1 MNGGQSADIK
11 NTLPSLRWENLVKAL
26 ILAGGLGKRLR
37 PLTSDR
43 PKPLVPVAGKPIMVW
58 QFEWLRKH
66 GINEVVLAV
75 GYLKERVMDEIGSGR
90 KFNIRVSY
98 VVEDEPLGTAG
109 AVKNAESVLK
119 REEYFVVLNGDVITN
134 IELTRMFECIK
145 DSTDL
150 IGAIAVVPLPS
161 PYGII
166 HFDEKTGYIKKFM
179 EKPVLKEYWINAG
192 VYVFTPRIFDYL
204 PEKGDIERTVF
215 PKLAERKQLKAVA
228 FEGAFWKSIDTH
240 KDIEE
245 AEKLLA
251 RNFNAQNIFK

>member
-1 MNGGQSADIK
+1 M
-11 NTLPSLRWENLVKAL
+11 VKAL

-37 PLTSDR
+37 PLTSER

-66 GINEVVLAV
+66 GIDEVVLAV

-90 KFNIRVSY
+90 KYGIKVSY

-119 REEYFVVLNGDVITN
+119 REDYFVVLNGDVITD
-134 IELTRMFECIK
+134 IELSKMYDYIK
-145 DSTDL
+145 KDPN
-150 IGAIAVVPLPS
+150 IVGAIAVVPLPS

-166 HFDEKTGYIKKFM
+166 HFDRQTGYIERFM
-179 EKPVLKEYWINAG
+179 EKPVLREYWINAG
-192 VYVFTPRIFDYL
+192 VYIFTPKIFDYL
-204 PEKGDIERTVF
+204 PEKGDIERTAF

-228 FEGAFWKSIDTH
+228 FEEAFWKSIDTH

-245 AEKLLA
+245 AEKLLITRYS
-251 RNFNAQNIFK
+251 RN